1 MYRKKLK
8 VYMVKATCT
17 DMLRKGE
24 SIDVVIMKAHN
35 NRHMQ
40 KKLKHMSP
48 VDPTMF
54 LIYEEII

>member
-1 MYRKKLK
+1 MFRKKLK

-17 DMLRKGE
+17 EMLRNGE

-35 NRHMQ
+35 NGHMH
-40 KKLKHMSP
+40 KKLKQMSP

-54 LIYEEII
+54 LIYEEIK